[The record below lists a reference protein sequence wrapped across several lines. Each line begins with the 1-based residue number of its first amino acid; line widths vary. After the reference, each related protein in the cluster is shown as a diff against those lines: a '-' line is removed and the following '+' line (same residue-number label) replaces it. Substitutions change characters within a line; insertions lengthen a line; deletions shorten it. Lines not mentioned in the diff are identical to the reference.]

1 MKQRFIYEIAKDI
14 EADFKSAE
22 RKDGYDLPHAR
33 PYLDAMHF
41 LKTVDQMYLQES
53 AASMIIY
60 FLSNATMWRGGRAP
74 ELKMELRNLI
84 S

>member
-14 EADFKSAE
+14 EDDFKS

-33 PYLDAMHF
+33 PYLDAMRF

-53 AASMIIY
+53 AASMILY
-60 FLSNATMWRGGRAP
+60 FLNNATVWRGGRAP
-74 ELKMELRNLI
+74 ELKMELQNLI